1 MIPPSLQLRLATAED
16 LPAIV
21 AIYNSI
27 VAGRMVTADLEPV
40 TVESRRAWFDAH
52 QAPNRPLWVLTDSA
66 AGDVVC
72 AWASFDSFYPRAA
85 YDGTV
90 MVALYLAESHRGRGL
105 GGRLLGE
112 LIARAPAHDI
122 HTLTGYIFG
131 HNEPSLRLFRRH
143 GFVQWAHMPGVAIL
157 DGVPRDLI
165 VLGRRVTP

>member
-1 MIPPSLQLRLATAED
+1 MIPPSLHLRLATAED

-27 VAGRMVTADLEPV
+27 VACRMVTADLEPV

-52 QAPNRPLWVLTDSA
+52 QTPNRPLWVLTDSA

-72 AWASFDSFYPRAA
+72 AWASFDSFYLRAA

-90 MVALYLAESHRGRGL
+90 MVALYLAESYRGRGL
-105 GGRLLGE
+105 GGWLLDE
-112 LIARAPAHDI
+112 LIARAPTHGI

-165 VLGRRVTP
+165 VLGRRFAP

>member
-1 MIPPSLQLRLATAED
+1 MIPPSLHLRLATAED

-27 VAGRMVTADLEPV
+27 VACRMVTADLEPV

-52 QAPNRPLWVLTDSA
+52 QTPNRPRWVLTDSA

-72 AWASFDSFYPRAA
+72 AWASFDSFYLRAA

-90 MVALYLAESHRGRGL
+90 MVALYLAESYRGRGL
-105 GGRLLGE
+105 GGWLLDE
-112 LIARAPAHDI
+112 LIARAPTHGI

-165 VLGRRVTP
+165 VLGRRVAP